1 LVRVVDS
8 QEEVEVVG
16 REDHAVAEDAE
27 PALGT
32 AEDPADDLVEDEA
45 RAQEE
50 SGLEGAD
57 SDFDERAVLWDESN
71 RS

>member
-1 LVRVVDS
+1 
-8 QEEVEVVG
+8 
-16 REDHAVAEDAE
+16 VAEDTESSLSA
-27 PALGT
+27 
-32 AEDPADDLVEDEA
+32 AEDASDDLVEDEI

-57 SDFDERAVLWDESN
+57 GDFDERAVLWDESD